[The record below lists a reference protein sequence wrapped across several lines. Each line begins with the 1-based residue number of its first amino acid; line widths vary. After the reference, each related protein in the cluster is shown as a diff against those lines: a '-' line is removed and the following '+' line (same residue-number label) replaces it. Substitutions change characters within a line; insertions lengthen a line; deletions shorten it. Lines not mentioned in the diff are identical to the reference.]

1 MNTKWLIKNWFRV
14 GHKISWKLS
23 FETLI
28 GLLYFNP
35 CFQKDWVYNIVQKKH
50 KFVLGYLKQ
59 DFQNIIDKYK
69 TETISTAIQ
78 IPQKKYIWVMWWQG
92 EENAPD
98 LVKMCINSINKQFT
112 LR

>member
-78 IPQKKYIWVMWWQG
+78 IPKKSIYG
-92 EENAPD
+92 SCGGKEK
-98 LVKMCINSINKQFT
+98 KMLQI
-112 LR
+112 L